1 MGEVYRATD
10 NRLGR
15 EVALKVLPAALA
27 ADTDHLARF
36 QQEARAVARLNHPCI
51 VTLYS
56 VEHESDVHFLT
67 MELVCG
73 QPLSRA
79 IPDSGMPLVQ
89 VAALGREL
97 AEALTA
103 AHDRGIVHR
112 DLKPANIMITAEG
125 HVKVLDFGLAKVV
138 LPAATD
144 VTASLHGL
152 TQVGTIVGT
161 PAYMAPEQLVGDS
174 VDQRSDLFAF
184 GVVLHEMTTGRRP
197 FHGKTSAE
205 LTTAILRDTA
215 PLVNEI
221 RPGTPL
227 ELAQLIRHCLDKE
240 PSQRP
245 GNAREVGQRLR
256 FIEDALR
263 AGSLPR
269 GTFAAPAR
277 RDERVSRAA
286 PSLAVMPFQN
296 LSADP
301 ENEYFC
307 DGLAE
312 EILNVLGVVRGLQVA
327 ARASSFY
334 FKGRPT
340 PPGEIAAQLHVVNL
354 LQGSVRRSGDRI
366 RVTVQLV
373 DAVSGFQLWSERYDS
388 QMEDIFRVQD
398 EIERG
403 VADRLRVSLASGE
416 HRTTGN
422 VDAWDLYLKGRHFW
436 HQHSPSSLQEAIQYF
451 ERAIALDNQYALA
464 WSAIADCYAVLC
476 YYGFARRDEIAPHA
490 NKAIRRATNLAGENA
505 DVLLS
510 RGIHSY
516 YFADDWRE
524 SEPLLRRSVELN
536 PQSSLARAYLGLIL
550 TSMGRFEEAIA
561 EGAAARQIDPLSPFT
576 LIISVGGYSFSGRFQ
591 ESLLHVCRA
600 LELQPGY
607 LFAMWVEAMLQAQL
621 GRTGEAVESLERVV
635 AITPLPYYL
644 GMLGMAYG
652 LDSRPEKAKG
662 VLSLLNEREQK
673 GEFVPIFARFCL
685 AIGLGDPAEIQRTF
699 ALAIEERTPPLTLLN
714 AHIER
719 LRTDPEFDSL
729 HRKYF
734 GW

>member
-15 EVALKVLPAALA
+15 EVALKVLPPAMA
-27 ADTDHLARF
+27 ADTDRLARF
-36 QQEARAVARLNHPCI
+36 QHEARAVALLNHPYI

-56 VEHESDVHFLT
+56 VEHEGDVHFLT
-67 MELVCG
+67 MELICG

-79 IPDSGMPLVQ
+79 IPDSGMPVVQ
-89 VAALGREL
+89 VAVLGREL

-103 AHDRGIVHR
+103 AHERGIVHR

-125 HVKVLDFGLAKVV
+125 HVKVLDFGLAKAV
-138 LPAATD
+138 LSAATD

-161 PAYMAPEQLVGDS
+161 PAYMAPEQLAGGS
-174 VDQRSDLFAF
+174 VDRHTDLFAL
-184 GVVLHEMTTGRRP
+184 GIVLHEMTTGRRP
-197 FHGKTSAE
+197 FQGKTSAE
-205 LTTAILRDTA
+205 LATAILRDT
-215 PLVNEI
+215 PTLVSEI

-227 ELAQLIRHCLDKE
+227 ELAQLIRHCLDKD
-240 PSQRP
+240 PSRRP

-256 FIEDALR
+256 SIEDALR
-263 AGSLPR
+263 AGSLPQAA
-269 GTFAAPAR
+269 FAAPAR
-277 RDERVSRAA
+277 HDKRVSRAV

-312 EILNVLGVVRGLQVA
+312 EILNVLGLVRGLQIA

-354 LQGSVRRSGDRI
+354 LQGSVRRAGDRL

-388 QMEDIFRVQD
+388 QMEDIFMVQD
-398 EIERG
+398 NIARC

-451 ERAIALDNQYALA
+451 ERAIALDHQYALA
-464 WSAIADCYAVLC
+464 WSGIADCYAVLR
-476 YYGFARRDEIAPHA
+476 YYGFARRDEIAPQA
-490 NKAIRRATNLAGENA
+490 NKAIRRATNLAGESA

-510 RGIHSY
+510 RGIHAY
-516 YFADDWRE
+516 YFAEDWRE
-524 SEPLLRRSVELN
+524 AEPLLRRSVEIN
-536 PQSSLARAYLGLIL
+536 PQSSLARAYLGLVL

-561 EGAAARQIDPLSPFT
+561 EGAAAREIDPLSPFI

-591 ESLLHVCRA
+591 ESLIHIRRA

-607 LFAMWVEAMLQAQL
+607 LFATWVEAMLLAQI
-621 GRTGEAVESLERVV
+621 GRTGEAVELLERVV
-635 AITPLPYYL
+635 AVDPLPYYL

-652 LDSRPEKAKG
+652 LDSRAEEAKG
-662 VLSLLNEREQK
+662 VLRLLNEREQK
-673 GEFVPIFARFCL
+673 GEYIPIFARFCL
-685 AIGLGDPAEIQRTF
+685 TIGLGNPGDIRRTF
-699 ALAIEERTPPLTLLN
+699 AFAIEERTPPLTLLN
-714 AHIER
+714 AHIQS
-719 LRTDPEFDSL
+719 LRTDPEIDSM